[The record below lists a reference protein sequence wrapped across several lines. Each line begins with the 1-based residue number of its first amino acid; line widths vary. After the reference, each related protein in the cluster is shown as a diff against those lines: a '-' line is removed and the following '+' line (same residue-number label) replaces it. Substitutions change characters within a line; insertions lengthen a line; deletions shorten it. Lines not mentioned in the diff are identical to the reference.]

1 MDSRE
6 ERLARAISALSRRKI
21 LRILTEKETSAK
33 EISTR
38 LGMSVSLTSK
48 HLTLLYDLGIIAVR
62 KQLPFKFYSI
72 KIPEIKQLLTHYD
85 SVVNS
90 KSSIKEESLSR
101 AINAQSRRNI
111 LRLLTTSERTV
122 KHISQETKMS
132 VSLTSRHLKMLY
144 DLGFLEVRQQFP
156 YKYYRLKMQELRE
169 LLVWYAKVI
178 TKL

>member
-21 LRILTEKETSAK
+21 LRILAEKETSAK

-48 HLTLLYDLGIIAVR
+48 HLTLLYDLGIISVR
-62 KQLPFKFYSI
+62 KQLPFKFYSL
-72 KIPEIKQLLTHYD
+72 KIPEIKQLLTQYD
-85 SVVNS
+85 RVCNTDSEVH
-90 KSSIKEESLSR
+90 EEKLSR
-101 AINAQSRRNI
+101 ALNAESRRNL

-122 KHISQETKMS
+122 KHLAQETKMS

-144 DLGFLEVRQQFP
+144 DLGFLAVRQQFP
-156 YKYYRLKMQELRE
+156 YKFYRLRLSELAG
-169 LLVWYAKVI
+169 LLEWYDKVI
-178 TKL
+178 KKL